1 MVYQQ
6 FESTYITIDLLFC
19 KSEDLSTA
27 YKAYINYRG
36 HVNTNFI
43 KKVICDLDS
52 LKSLYKCPLTFV
64 RIYGDSI
71 DRRAYNFM
79 KKYRNEGPFEHFEFV
94 FSDKNFPKPGLKM
107 YFYVNGKINY
117 IGVDDTEY
125 AKGDYFEIDELKEDM
140 RELYPDIPNSELV
153 PFYVRKWVI
162 FSSVQSNVETAYAEY
177 LDVISELGKEK
188 YDYIV
193 KARPNGTR
201 EYIKTQA
208 DENENNLSD

>member
-71 DRRAYNFM
+71 DRRAYNFIKNTEM
-79 KKYRNEGPFEHFEFV
+79 KDRLNILNLCFRTRT
-94 FSDKNFPKPGLKM
+94 SQS
-107 YFYVNGKINY
+107 
-117 IGVDDTEY
+117 
-125 AKGDYFEIDELKEDM
+125 
-140 RELYPDIPNSELV
+140 PD
-153 PFYVRKWVI
+153 
-162 FSSVQSNVETAYAEY
+162 
-177 LDVISELGKEK
+177 
-188 YDYIV
+188 
-193 KARPNGTR
+193 
-201 EYIKTQA
+201 
-208 DENENNLSD
+208 